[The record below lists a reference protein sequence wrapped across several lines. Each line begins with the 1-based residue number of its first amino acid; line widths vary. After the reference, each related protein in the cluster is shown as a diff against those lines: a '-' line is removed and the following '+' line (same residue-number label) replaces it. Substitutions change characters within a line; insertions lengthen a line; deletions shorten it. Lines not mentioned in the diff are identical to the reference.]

1 MTYDRLP
8 AICSPSARHLLHLL
22 DRHLLAISSPPSPPL
37 SPYPL
42 PSPRRLHTSTP
53 PLHRLAAS
61 PPRLLAASPPRRLTD
76 PPPITYSPP
85 PTSPPPTR
93 PLPTLER
100 SCPVCTRGP
109 LALNPAR
116 HSLSVPALRRSH
128 LLRRLHLE
136 ICGART
142 SCGDSTPVPAA
153 PAPPAASAHAPQCLR
168 RSRTPCGAC
177 TSMPAAFAP
186 PAAPAQP
193 YLRRSHPLRRLHQSS
208 QRGEQ
213 SGRALPA

>member
-1 MTYDRLP
+1 MRRR
-8 AICSPSARHLLHLL
+8 RHSL
-22 DRHLLAISSPPSPPL
+22 RRRLAIQTLTTAHGTSHHRNRFVRRRHHCPDGNDM
-37 SPYPL
+37 
-42 PSPRRLHTSTP
+42 PR
-53 PLHRLAAS
+53 RLAAS
-61 PPRLLAASPPRRLTD
+61 PTRHLSPIRLSQPRHLQPGPRPPSNARAPSAPAA
-76 PPPITYSPP
+76 
-85 PTSPPPTR
+85 
-93 PLPTLER
+93 LER
-100 SCPVCTRGP
+100 PTW

-116 HSLSVPALRRSH
+116 HALSVPALRRSH
-128 LLRRLHLE
+128 PLRRLRLE